1 VVVMVVRMGM
11 VGVVVMV
18 VMRLVRCLIC
28 VGERVGRKANLV
40 EHAWAIVNRL
50 VVMMVMM
57 MRMHMM
63 VVMISVGIGP
73 GAFAATLTVWC
84 CRAIQSLILVS
95 VSAVSLASSCTVL
108 IAVPAL
114 DFGHCSTHQISAFD
128 ELSRAHS

>member
-11 VGVVVMV
+11 IGVVVMM
-18 VMRLVRCLIC
+18 VMRLVRCLVR
-28 VGERVGRKANLV
+28 VGERVGREANLV
-40 EHAWAIVNRL
+40 EHAGPIVDRL
-50 VVMMVMM
+50 VVVMMMV

-63 VVMISVGIGP
+63 VVVMSIGICP

-84 CRAIQSLILVS
+84 CRSVQSLLLVS
-95 VSAVSLASSCTVL
+95 VSAVPFPTSCTIL
-108 IAVPAL
+108 IAIPSF